1 MRNRNHNR
9 RIATV
14 LVAAL
19 AALVGALCL
28 SAAASAQTIYNWKY
42 DGTYPA
48 SEANAVID
56 RFNALSTTAKQH
68 MLNFLR
74 SL

>member
-1 MRNRNHNR
+1 MINPKLLG
-9 RIATV
+9 A
-14 LVAAL
+14 LVALTTDGRTNNLLTAIQ
-19 AALVGALCL
+19 AHRSNA
-28 SAAASAQTIYNWKY
+28 N
-42 DGTYPA
+42 GTYPA
-48 SEANAVID
+48 SEANTVID